1 MLQLK
6 LITVGSLKEDYLRA
20 AVAEYSRRISAYARL
35 EIVSLK
41 EARLP
46 DDPSPAQIAAALGD
60 EADRIL
66 AAIPPRAMK
75 IALCI
80 EGKQLDSPALAEL
93 FERAAAETGCIC
105 AIIGSSHGLDET
117 VKAACPIRLSVSK
130 LTFPHQLMRVLL
142 IEAVYR
148 CMSITKGTKYHK

>member
-20 AVAEYSRRISAYARL
+20 AVAEYSKRISAYARL

-46 DDPSPAQIAAALGD
+46 ENPAPAQIAAALAD

-66 AAIPPRAMK
+66 AAMPPRAMK
-75 IALCI
+75 IALCV
-80 EGKQLDSPALAEL
+80 EGKQLDSPGLSALL
-93 FERAAAETGCIC
+93 ERGAAESGCVC
-105 AIIGSSHGLDET
+105 AVIGSSHGLDER
-117 VKAACPIRLSVSK
+117 VKAACAHRLSVSK
-130 LTFPHQLMRVLL
+130 LTFPHQLMQVILL
-142 IEAVYR
+142 EALYR
-148 CMSITKGTKYHK
+148 GLSIAHGGKYHK

>member
-80 EGKQLDSPALAEL
+80 EGKQLDSLGLSALL
-93 FERAAAETGCIC
+93 ERGAAEAGCVC
-105 AIIGSSHGLDET
+105 AIIGSSHGLDER
-117 VKAACPIRLSVSK
+117 VKAACAHRLSVSR
-130 LTFPHQLMRVLL
+130 LTFPHQLMQVILL
-142 IEAVYR
+142 EALYR
-148 CMSITKGTKYHK
+148 GLSISHGGKYHK